1 MPYLQIQTNVDIKP
15 EQHATL
21 LANASFT
28 VAQAL
33 GKPESYVMV
42 ALQPNTPML
51 FAGTDQPTAFLEL
64 KSIRLPTASTRELS
78 HKLCAFIEDSLNIP
92 KDRIYIEFM
101 NAEASLW
108 GWNGHRLQNVFICF
122 RN

>member
-1 MPYLQIQTNVDIKP
+1 MPYLQIQTNLEIKP

-21 LANASFT
+21 LANASQT
-28 VAQAL
+28 VAQIL

-42 ALQPNTPML
+42 ALQANTPMV

-64 KSIRLPTASTRELS
+64 KSIRLPTANTTELS
-78 HKLCAFIEDSLNIP
+78 QKLCAFIENSLNIP
-92 KDRIYIEFM
+92 KDRIYIEFI

-108 GWNGHRLQNVFICF
+108 GWNGRTF
-122 RN
+122 